1 MLDINFVRANPEAVK
16 NDLRKRGWDEKL
28 QLVDN
33 LLKYDKQWKELKGE
47 VDEFRHQ
54 RNVLSEKINEFAKA
68 KKDVSHLVKE
78 AKALPEAIKDA
89 EERLNSLKTEIDF
102 ILMRLPNILHHSVP
116 VGKDDTE
123 NKVERTWGK
132 QRQFDFELKPHG
144 ELAQEILGIADFERA
159 AKISG
164 NGFYFLKGDLALL
177 NQALIRFAIDNLN
190 KKGYIFVEPP
200 YLMHRKP
207 YEGVTDLEDFETMMY
222 KIENEDLYLIAT
234 SEHPMAAM
242 YMDEAIPE
250 EELPIKF
257 VGLSPCFRKEIG
269 SHGVDTKGLF
279 RVHQFHK
286 IEQFIFCRPED
297 SWDYHEE
304 LIKNAEEIF
313 QKLELPYRVVSICTG
328 DIGTVASKKY
338 DIEVWMPREEKYRE
352 VVSCSNCTSYQAV
365 RLNIKYSNKDGKKEY
380 LHTLNSTAIAT
391 GRAMRAI
398 LENYQNN
405 DGSVIIPKV
414 LIPYFGKD
422 KIEKRK

>member
-1 MLDINFVRANPEAVK
+1 MLDLNFVRANPEAVR
-16 NDLRKRGWDEKL
+16 NDLRKRGWNEKI
-28 QLVDN
+28 QLVDD

-54 RNVLSEKINEFAKA
+54 RNIISEKINEFAKA
-68 KKDVSHLVKE
+68 KKDVSLLLKE

-89 EERLNSLKTEIDF
+89 EERLNTMKTEIDF
-102 ILMRLPNILHHSVP
+102 ILMRLPNVLHSSVS

-132 QRQFDFELKPHG
+132 HRQFDFELKPHG

-177 NQALIRFAIDNLN
+177 NQALIRFAIDNLA
-190 KKGYIFVEPP
+190 KKGYTFVEPP

-207 YEGVTDLEDFETMMY
+207 YEGVTDLADFETMMY

-242 YMDEAIPE
+242 YMDETIPE

-286 IEQFIFCRPED
+286 IEQFIFCRPEE
-297 SWDYHEE
+297 SWNYHEE

-313 QKLELPYRVVSICTG
+313 QKLGLPYRVVSICTG

-365 RLNIKYSNKDGKKEY
+365 RLNIRYSNKEGKKEY

-398 LENYQNN
+398 LENYQNK
-405 DGSVIIPKV
+405 DGSIDVPKALV
-414 LIPYFGKD
+414 PYFGKD
-422 KIEKRK
+422 KIEKKK